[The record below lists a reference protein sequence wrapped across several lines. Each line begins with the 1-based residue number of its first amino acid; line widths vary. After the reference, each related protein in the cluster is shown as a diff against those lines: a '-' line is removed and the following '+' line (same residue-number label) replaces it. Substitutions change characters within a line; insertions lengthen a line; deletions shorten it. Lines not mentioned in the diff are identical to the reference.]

1 MLHHV
6 CDVIYDENMCG
17 GAGGGWGGGVFGGGG
32 YNAVATPL
40 TQNRLAVYSSPS

>member
-6 CDVIYDENMCG
+6 CDVTYDENMCG
-17 GAGGGWGGGVFGGGG
+17 GAGGGWGGGGFGGGG

>member
-6 CDVIYDENMCG
+6 CDVTYDENMCG
-17 GAGGGWGGGVFGGGG
+17 GAGGGWGGVFGGGG